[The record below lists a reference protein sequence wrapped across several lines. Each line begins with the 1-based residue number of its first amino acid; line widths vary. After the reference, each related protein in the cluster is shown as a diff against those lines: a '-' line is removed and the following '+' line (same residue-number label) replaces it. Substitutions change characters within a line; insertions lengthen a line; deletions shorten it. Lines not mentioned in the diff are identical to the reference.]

1 MKGNELLRV
10 SMLGNSSVQRHCTEM
25 QLPPSKKRAAAGL
38 TGNRREQDLL
48 KRRAAAAAAA
58 ERSNSLNRSLR

>member
-10 SMLGNSSVQRHCTEM
+10 SVLGNSSVQRHCTEM
-25 QLPPSKKRAAAGL
+25 QLPPSKKARGCRAD
-38 TGNRREQDLL
+38 NRREQDLL